1 MSKEKNA
8 AGMDTAGLASGQTLR
23 QRAEAAIEFDAPQ
36 RTEHELRVH
45 QIELELQNEE
55 LRRTQIDLE
64 EAKARYFDLYDLAP
78 VGYCTLG
85 ASGLVQQANLT
96 LATLLG
102 VTRPALVGQP
112 LSRFIAPQDQDTYFR
127 LCRRQRAGPAPALA
141 STSTLAVAP
150 DSCELRL
157 NRGDGTLA
165 WVLLTVTMVP
175 GHTTLAEQ
183 TVGEAP
189 VLRLTLTDINA
200 RRQAE
205 AARIESEGRWKFAI
219 EGVGDGLWDWN
230 IQTGKAFYSQ
240 RYKEMLGFAED
251 EIGDTADEWNKRI
264 HPDDAPAVRAALQP
278 YLEGN
283 KAGSAT
289 IEFRMLCRDD
299 SWRWIRGRGMVVSHD
314 PQGRPL
320 RMIGTNT
327 DITEHK
333 QVQAIDAFLAQA
345 HSSPESE
352 PFFFALARF
361 LAQSLQMDY
370 ICIDRLDGDQL
381 NASTLAVWHDGCFQD
396 NLTYA
401 LRDTPCGEVVG
412 KKICCFPAGVCRDFP
427 NDAALQ
433 DLRAESYLGVTL
445 WGHAGKPIGLIALIG
460 RRELA
465 NRALAETTLERI
477 AVRAAGE
484 LERLNAEAA
493 MRESEARF
501 RTVVE
506 VMPDAI
512 TLHRGGKLVFV
523 NPAAVEMFGA
533 ASERDLIDKPILE
546 LIHPDFHAIVRE
558 RVKNSVEH
566 GQAAPMIEIRYVKLD
581 GSCFDVA
588 VQGRPILLEGKPA
601 LFSTVRD
608 ITANK
613 KAEAKLQLAASVFD
627 HAREGIMITGLDGT
641 IIDVNGAFTRITGYG
656 REEALG
662 QNPRILNSGRHD
674 AQYFAAMWRGLAE
687 QGFWYG
693 EVWNRRK
700 DGEIFAEM
708 QTISAVQD
716 AKGIVQHY
724 VSLFSDITAIKA
736 HQSQLERLAH
746 FDVLTNLPNRVLL
759 ADRLQQAMAQAQRR
773 GQQLAVVYLDLDGF
787 KSINDQH
794 GHEAGDQ
801 VLVTLAERMKQALRE
816 GDTMARLGGDEFVAV
831 LIDLE
836 NTSASLPL
844 LNRLLVA
851 AAQPVQLGDLTLQVS
866 GSLGVTFY
874 HQGLDIDAEQLLRQA
889 DQAMYQAKLAGKN
902 RYHVF
907 DAAQDSSI
915 RGHHESLEHIRLALT
930 NHEFVLHYQPKVNM
944 RTGQLI
950 GAEALIRWQHPE
962 KGLLAP
968 AAFLPV
974 IEDHPLAVAIGEW
987 VTETALTQM
996 ELWHAAGLH
1005 IPVSV
1010 NIGARQLQQS
1020 DFVDRLC
1027 AILAAHP
1034 HVRPGWLELE
1044 VLETSALADMAQV
1057 SQVIEACAQF
1067 GVMFAL
1073 DDFGTGYSSLTY
1085 LKRLRVTLL
1094 KIDQSFVR
1102 DMLDDP
1108 DDLAILEG
1116 VIGLA
1121 AAFKRQVIA
1130 EGVESVAHGT
1140 ALLRLGCELAQ
1151 GYGIARPMPAE
1162 QLPQWAASW
1171 RPDPA
1176 WAQLPQVGSGVQP
1189 LR

>member
-1 MSKEKNA
+1 MSKDRKT
-8 AGMDTAGLASGQTLR
+8 AGMDTAGLGSGQTLR
-23 QRAEAAIEFDAPQ
+23 QRAEAALQIDAPQ
-36 RTEHELRVH
+36 RTGHELRVH

-64 EAKARYFDLYDLAP
+64 EAKDLYFDLYDLAP

-85 ASGLVQQANLT
+85 ASGLIQQANLT

-102 VTRPALVGQP
+102 VTRTALVGRP
-112 LSRFIAPQDQDTYFR
+112 LSRFVARQDQDTYFR
-127 LCRRQRAGPAPALA
+127 LLRRQRAGMVPAPAA
-141 STSTLAVAP
+141 TSTLAVEP
-150 DSCELRL
+150 LSCELRL
-157 NRGDGTLA
+157 DRGNGTLL
-165 WVLLTVTMVP
+165 WVQLVA
-175 GHTTLAEQ
+175 TLGPAQTALSEQ
-183 TVGEAP
+183 DEREAP

-200 RRQAE
+200 RWHAD
-205 AARIESEGRWKFAI
+205 AARIESEERWKFAI

-230 IQTGKAFYSQ
+230 IQTGQSFYSR

-251 EIGDTADEWNKRI
+251 DIGNTADEWSKRI
-264 HPDDAPAVRAALQP
+264 HPDDAPAVMATLQP

-289 IEFRMLCRDD
+289 IEFRMLCKDG
-299 SWRWIRGRGMVVSHD
+299 SWRWILGRGMAVSRD
-314 PQGRPL
+314 PLGRPL

-327 DITEHK
+327 DITERK
-333 QVQAIDAFLAQA
+333 EAQAVDAFLAQA
-345 HSSPESE
+345 HGSPEGES
-352 PFFFALARF
+352 FFFALARF
-361 LAQSLQMDY
+361 LAKSLQMDY
-370 ICIDRLDGDQL
+370 ICIDRLEGDQL
-381 NASTLAVWHDGCFQD
+381 NASTLAIWHDGHFES

-412 KKICCFPAGVCRDFP
+412 KKVCCFPAGVCHAFP

-433 DLRAESYLGVTL
+433 DLQAESYVGVTL
-445 WGHAGKPIGLIALIG
+445 WGHTGKPIGLIAVIG
-460 RRELA
+460 RHELT
-465 NRALAETTLERI
+465 NRTQAEITLERI

-484 LERLNAEAA
+484 LERLDAEAA
-493 MRESEARF
+493 MQESENRF

-512 TLHRGGKLVFV
+512 ALHRAGKLVFV

-546 LIHPDFHAIVRE
+546 LIHPDFHAMVRE
-558 RVKNSVEH
+558 RIKNTVEH
-566 GQAAPMIEIRYVKLD
+566 GQAAPMIEERYLKLD

-588 VQGRPILLEGKPA
+588 VQGRPIVLDGRPA
-601 LFSTVRD
+601 VLSTVRD

-613 KAEAKLQLAASVFD
+613 QAEAKLQLAASVFD
-627 HAREGIMITGLDGT
+627 HAREGIMITSLDGT
-641 IIDVNGAFTRITGYG
+641 IIDVNEAFTRITGYG

-693 EVWNRRK
+693 EIWNRRK
-700 DGEIFAEM
+700 NGEIFAEM
-708 QTISAVQD
+708 QTISAVQN
-716 AKGIVQHY
+716 AQGIVQHY

-746 FDVLTNLPNRVLL
+746 FDALTNLPNRVLL

-787 KSINDQH
+787 KTINDQH

-801 VLVTLAERMKQALRE
+801 VLITLAERLKQAMRE

-836 NTSASLPL
+836 NVSACLPL
-844 LNRLLVA
+844 VARLLA
-851 AAQPVQLGDLTLQVS
+851 GAAQPVQVGDLTLQVS

-874 HQGLDIDAEQLLRQA
+874 PQAQDIDADQLLRQA

-902 RYHVF
+902 RYHIF

-915 RGHHESLEHIRLALT
+915 RGHHESLEHIRLALA

-944 RTGQLI
+944 RTGQVI

-996 ELWHAAGLH
+996 EFWHAAGLH

-1010 NIGARQLQQS
+1010 NVGAHQLQQG
-1020 DFVDRLC
+1020 DFVDRLR

-1094 KIDQSFVR
+1094 KIDRSFVR
-1102 DMLDDP
+1102 DMLDDS

-1140 ALLRLGCELAQ
+1140 ALLQLGCELAQ
-1151 GYGIARPMPAE
+1151 GYGIARPMPPE

-1171 RPDPA
+1171 QPDPA
-1176 WAQLPQVGSGVQP
+1176 WARIRRVGTGV
-1189 LR
+1189 